1 MAEDAMRRLH
11 AVTLIALMAIGSV
24 TIWIGL
30 PIAWLW
36 IASQVQ
42 GGSSTPSFTA
52 YALVV
57 IGLPLSVVVVA
68 KGLASL
74 DRTYERVTD
83 AEPEERQQRAW
94 LKSMR
99 GERGARRRYHVLDVV
114 MLSSVSLALAVLGF
128 WFFFLAG
135 SSLPGS

>member
-1 MAEDAMRRLH
+1 MRRVQS
-11 AVTLIALMAIGSV
+11 VTLIALMALGSV

-42 GGSSTPSFTA
+42 GSSTTPSFGA

-57 IGLPLSVVVVA
+57 FGLPLSVVVVA

-74 DRTYERVTD
+74 DRTYDRVTG
-83 AEPEERQQRAW
+83 AQPEERRQRAW

-99 GERGARRRYHVLDVV
+99 GERGERQRFRVLDVV
-114 MLSSVSLALAVLGF
+114 MLSSVSVALAALVF

>member
-1 MAEDAMRRLH
+1 MRRIQP
-11 AVTLIALMAIGSV
+11 VTLIALMAVGSV

-42 GGSSTPSFTA
+42 GSSTTPSFGA
-52 YALVV
+52 YTLV
-57 IGLPLSVVVVA
+57 IFGLPLSVVVVA

-74 DRTYERVTD
+74 DRAYDRVTG
-83 AEPEERQQRAW
+83 AEPEEHQQRAW

-99 GERGARRRYHVLDVV
+99 GERAVQRRYRVLDVV
-114 MLSSVSLALAVLGF
+114 MLSSVSVALAALAF

-135 SSLPGS
+135 SSIG

>member
-1 MAEDAMRRLH
+1 MRRLH
-11 AVTLIALMAIGSV
+11 VVALIALMALGSV

-36 IASQVQ
+36 IGSQVQ
-42 GGSSTPSFTA
+42 GSSTTPSFGA

-57 IGLPLSVVVVA
+57 LGLPLSVVVVA

-74 DRTYERVTD
+74 DRAYDRVTG

-94 LKSMR
+94 LRSMR
-99 GERGARRRYHVLDVV
+99 GERAARRRFRVLDVV
-114 MLSSVSLALAVLGF
+114 MLSSVSLALAALAF

>member
-1 MAEDAMRRLH
+1 MR
-11 AVTLIALMAIGSV
+11 TLRAAALIVLMAIGSV

-30 PIAWLW
+30 PLAWLW

-42 GGSSTPSFTA
+42 GSSSDPSFGP
-52 YALVV
+52 YALIVV
-57 IGLPLSVVVVA
+57 GLPLSIVAVA

-74 DRTYERVTD
+74 DRIYARMTG
-83 AEPEERQQRAW
+83 AEPEEHRQRAW

-99 GERGARRRYHVLDVV
+99 GERAAPRRYTVLDRV
-114 MLSSVSLALAVLGF
+114 MVTSVGLAVTLLGI
-128 WFFFLAG
+128 WFFFFAG

>member
-1 MAEDAMRRLH
+1 MRALH
-11 AVTLIALMAIGSV
+11 AAALVVLMAIGSV

-42 GGSSTPSFTA
+42 GSSSDPSFGA
-52 YALVV
+52 YGLIIV
-57 IGLPLSVVVVA
+57 GLPLSIVVVA

-74 DRTYERVTD
+74 DRTYARVTG
-83 AEPEERQQRAW
+83 AAPEERRQLPW

-99 GERGARRRYHVLDVV
+99 GERAEPRRYTVLDRVMVV
-114 MLSSVSLALAVLGF
+114 SVGLAVTLMGI
-128 WFFFLAG
+128 WFFFFAG

>member
-1 MAEDAMRRLH
+1 MRRLH

-30 PIAWLW
+30 PVAWLW

-42 GGSSTPSFTA
+42 GGSSTPSFSA

-74 DRTYERVTD
+74 DRTYGRVTG
-83 AEPEERQQRAW
+83 AAPEEHRQRAW

-99 GERGARRRYHVLDVV
+99 GERGEQRRYRVLDVV
-114 MLSSVSLALAVLGF
+114 MLASVSFALVALGF